1 MSRIQVRLQATL
13 LFLVSFPVVLP
24 VYGQQQLT
32 GKVVSSIDYRPV
44 RQPIDSRDLERMQL
58 VEIGQP
64 LNPRQVA
71 ATLDRLYSTGL
82 YDDLQVDAR
91 PSGDGVVVTF

>member
-1 MSRIQVRLQATL
+1 MSRIHVQLKATL
-13 LFLVSFPVVLP
+13 LFLACFLVVVP
-24 VYGQQQLT
+24 VYGQQLA
-32 GKVVSSIDYRPV
+32 GKIVGSIEYRPA

-58 VEIGQP
+58 VEVGQP

-91 PSGDGVVVTF
+91 EAGDGVVVT